1 MRRNLSNG
9 DIHTGGMSGYPLDQL
24 YKEVA
29 FIAYYF
35 HWDHDQVMQMP
46 HSQRKQWCEEIS
58 TINRKL
64 SEETKG

>member
-1 MRRNLSNG
+1 
-9 DIHTGGMSGYPLDQL
+9 MSSYPLDQL

-58 TINRKL
+58 AINRKL
-64 SEETKG
+64 GEEIKG

>member
-1 MRRNLSNG
+1 MRRNLSTG
-9 DIHTGGMSGYPLDQL
+9 DIHTGGISGYPLDQV

-46 HSQRKQWCEEIS
+46 HAQRKHWCEEIS

-64 SEETKG
+64 GEETKG